1 MENPN
6 SWTKDTHAIHD
17 AIVAHRESVEAGAI
31 GGSLAMYI
39 EQTVLRPIHESYKK
53 QILSLTQEIRDAVR
67 SAQDEATW
75 KATQGEDYGSY

>member
-6 SWTKDTHAIHD
+6 SWTKDTHAIHT
-17 AIVAHRESVEAGAI
+17 AIMTHRRAEEEGVI

-39 EQTVLRPIHESYKK
+39 EAVVLRPIHDSYKK

>member
-1 MENPN
+1 MENPS
-6 SWTKDTHAIHD
+6 SWTRDTHAIHN
-17 AIVAHRESVEAGAI
+17 AIKNHELAVSRGAI
-31 GGSLAMYI
+31 GGSLASYI
-39 EQTVLRPIHESYKK
+39 EDTVLRPIHDSYKK